1 MLDLLEPNFQFK
13 EQSSKLDSG
22 EQSLLWTLLQDVPTA
37 CPTPSPAACPTPSP
51 AACPTPSPAACPTPS
66 PAARRIPN
74 QAAQKLEHLTAKL
87 QKIDE
92 QLLTVQTIVEN
103 IEQDFPAPEVLNL
116 HWEKVSILI
125 S

>member
-13 EQSSKLDSG
+13 EQSRKLDSG
-22 EQSLLWTLLQDVPTA
+22 EQSLLWTLLQDVP
-37 CPTPSPAACPTPSP
+37 AACPTPSP
-51 AACPTPSPAACPTPS
+51 AAHC
-66 PAARRIPN
+66 IPN

-92 QLLTVQTIVEN
+92 QLLTVQTIAEN

>member
-1 MLDLLEPNFQFK
+1 MLDQLEPNFQFK
-13 EQSSKLDSG
+13 EQSTKLDSG
-22 EQSLLWTLLQDVPTA
+22 EQSLLWTLLQDV
-37 CPTPSPAACPTPSP
+37 
-51 AACPTPSPAACPTPS
+51 PAACPTPS

-87 QKIDE
+87 QKMDE

-103 IEQDFPAPEVLNL
+103 IEQDFPAPEILNL
-116 HWEKVSILI
+116 HWEKVSILTLI

>member
-22 EQSLLWTLLQDVPTA
+22 EQSLLWTLLQDVP
-37 CPTPSPAACPTPSP
+37 P
-51 AACPTPSPAACPTPS
+51 ACPTPS
-66 PAARRIPN
+66 PAARRIPK
-74 QAAQKLEHLTAKL
+74 AAQKLEHLTAKL

>member
-1 MLDLLEPNFQFK
+1 MLDLLEPNFQIK

-22 EQSLLWTLLQDVPTA
+22 EQSLLWTLLQDVPPA
-37 CPTPSPAACPTPSP
+37 CPTPSPAVCS
-51 AACPTPSPAACPTPS
+51 TPS
-66 PAARRIPN
+66 PAARRIPK
-74 QAAQKLEHLTAKL
+74 AAQKLEHLTAKL

>member
-1 MLDLLEPNFQFK
+1 MLDQLEPNFQFK
-13 EQSSKLDSG
+13 EQSTKLDSG
-22 EQSLLWTLLQDVPTA
+22 EQSLLWTLLQDVPA
-37 CPTPSPAACPTPSP
+37 RCPTPSPAP
-51 AACPTPSPAACPTPS
+51 CPTPS

-87 QKIDE
+87 QKMDE

-103 IEQDFPAPEVLNL
+103 IEQDFPAPEILNL
-116 HWEKVSILI
+116 HWKKVSILTLI